1 MNFPFIEPAS
11 KRFTQQH
18 KSSPATKTHSSA
30 STSQPQSTTSRAST
44 TTSNSNTTN
53 NNSRTPSASTT
64 AAASTQSRSGSSSS
78 TQQQRSKPSAVH
90 VVTTSEEESSS
101 TGNESGHEDFCA
113 VCSKSGKLL
122 LCDSCTLV
130 YHLPCVGL
138 KTVPSGTWNC
148 PKCLRSSKVI
158 KLTARYVK
166 WLYVLRKGGAAKSE
180 GSHRPIDWHY
190 VGQKFSR
197 CRSLWPIYF
206 LTTK

>member
-18 KSSPATKTHSSA
+18 KSSPATKTPSSA
-30 STSQPQSTTSRAST
+30 TTSQSQSTTSRTST

-53 NNSRTPSASTT
+53 NDSRTPSASTT

-78 TQQQRSKPSAVH
+78 STQPQRSKPSAVH

-166 WLYVLRKGGAAKSE
+166 
-180 GSHRPIDWHY
+180 
-190 VGQKFSR
+190 
-197 CRSLWPIYF
+197 
-206 LTTK
+206 

>member
-18 KSSPATKTHSSA
+18 KSSPVAKAPSSA
-30 STSQPQSTTSRAST
+30 STSQSHSSTGRAST

-53 NNSRTPSASTT
+53 ANSRTPSASTT
-64 AAASTQSRSGSSSS
+64 DAAPSTQRRGSSSS
-78 TQQQRSKPSAVH
+78 SRSTRRSKPSAVH
-90 VVTTSEEESSS
+90 VVTTSEEDSSS

-148 PKCLRSSKVI
+148 PKCLRSSIVI

-166 WLYVLRKGGAAKSE
+166 
-180 GSHRPIDWHY
+180 
-190 VGQKFSR
+190 
-197 CRSLWPIYF
+197 
-206 LTTK
+206 